1 MCPGT
6 HMSGNKPVILIV
18 DNEIEICNLFRD
30 FFDFMGYTSI
40 IETDGE
46 KIIREMGSYRYDLMF
61 VDLKLD
67 NASGIDILRKSKAVH
82 PDAEVIVVTGFG
94 SEETVLKTL
103 TYGAFSYI
111 QKPISFSEIKIQ
123 TEEALAKRL
132 FNTKT
137 RLLGEALRAGNSNH
151 SRHFENIL
159 NLDRF
164 STFLNL
170 TIDIESLGDSILSG
184 MAGILPGYCY
194 SFLFFDDVN
203 REIVI
208 YSAGSLHRSA
218 VEKIE
223 SQIREFF
230 ENLVNRDLSD
240 LFKVRVAIPTELTDD
255 GEDSARHIES
265 FFVPLL
271 VDNALKGV
279 IGVSSAASTI
289 DGDERDM
296 LQLIASRTS
305 KVLNNATLH
314 RDTKM
319 LALTDGLTGLLN
331 HRAFHERIKQE
342 FERYRRYGSFLSLIV
357 ADFDDL
363 KGFNDT
369 YGHPVGDEVLRKI
382 GDILRETSRE
392 SDVLAR
398 YGGDEFVILLPQTN
412 SRNARNMAERI
423 RQKVESHEFNIQD
436 LSMRSTISIGVS
448 TVPENGINS
457 PGDLLESADHAL
469 YEAKRNGKNRIVVA
483 GSPLLH

>member
-1 MCPGT
+1 M
-6 HMSGNKPVILIV
+6 NEKKPVILIV

-30 FFDFMGYTSI
+30 FFDFMGYESV

-46 KIIREMGSYRYDLMF
+46 KVLRELDTYQYDLMF

-67 NASGIDILRKSKAVH
+67 NASGMDILMRSKSVR

-103 TYGAFSYI
+103 NYGAFSYI
-111 QKPISFSEIKIQ
+111 QKPISFSEIKVQ
-123 TEEALAKRL
+123 TEEALAKRW

-137 RLLGEALRAGNSNH
+137 SLLRDRLRSEGSSHLKHLDD
-151 SRHFENIL
+151 IL
-159 NLDRF
+159 NLDRL

-170 TIDIESLGDSILSG
+170 TIDIETLADSILSG
-184 MAGILPGYCY
+184 VAGILPGYYY

-208 YSAGSLHRSA
+208 YSNDSIPRKIA
-218 VEKIE
+218 EKIE
-223 SQIREFF
+223 SHIKEFF
-230 ENLVNRDLSD
+230 ENLVNRDLTN
-240 LFKVRVAIPTELTDD
+240 LFQVRVSIPTTITDEEND
-255 GEDSARHIES
+255 PRMNLES
-265 FFVPLL
+265 FFEPML
-271 VDNALKGV
+271 VDNAVKGAV
-279 IGVSSAASTI
+279 GVSSVERAI
-289 DGDERDM
+289 DEEGRELLR
-296 LQLIASRTS
+296 LISSRAN
-305 KVLNNATLH
+305 KVLTNATLH
-314 RDTKM
+314 RDTKL

-331 HRAFHERIKQE
+331 HRAFHHRIKQE
-342 FERYRRYGSFLSLIV
+342 YERYRRYDSCLSLIV

-363 KGFNDT
+363 KAFNDT

-412 SRNARNMAERI
+412 SKNARNMAERI
-423 RQKVESHEFNIQD
+423 RQKVEIHLFTIHD
-436 LSMRSTISIGVS
+436 LQVKSTMSFGVA

-457 PGDLLESADHAL
+457 SQDLLESADRAL
-469 YEAKRNGKNRIVVA
+469 YEAKRSGKNRIAVA
-483 GSPLLH
+483 GSSLLH